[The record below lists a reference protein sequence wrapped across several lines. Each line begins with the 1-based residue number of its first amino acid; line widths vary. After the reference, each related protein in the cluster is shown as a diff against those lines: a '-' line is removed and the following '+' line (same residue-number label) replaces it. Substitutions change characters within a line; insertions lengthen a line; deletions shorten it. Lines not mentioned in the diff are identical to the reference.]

1 MGILDAL
8 IAPGGGI
15 ASLIDDV
22 VKRVWADPVQAQQ
35 AKDQFLVQMA
45 QMQQRGELAEL
56 DAQLKTQLAQ
66 LQIND
71 DEAKNP
77 RLFIAG
83 ARAFIEWVCG
93 TGLAYQIV
101 VRPFVVWGS
110 MGWWHVPAPPSLDMG
125 TLITLMGT
133 LLGSGGLH
141 LANKVL
147 AK

>member
-1 MGILDAL
+1 LDAL
-8 IAPGGGI
+8 ISPGGGI
-15 ASLIDDV
+15 ATLLDDV
-22 VKRVWADPVQAQQ
+22 VRRVWQDPAQAQQ
-35 AKDQFLVQMA
+35 AKNQMLIA
-45 QMQQRGELAEL
+45 MAEMQQKGELATL
-56 DAQLKTQLAQ
+56 DASLKTQLAQ
-66 LQIND
+66 LQIDD

>member
-1 MGILDAL
+1 MGIIDAL
-8 IAPGGGI
+8 ISPGGGI
-15 ASLIDDV
+15 ATLLDDV
-22 VKRVWADPVQAQQ
+22 VKRVWQDPAQAQQ
-35 AKDQFLVQMA
+35 AKNQMLIEMA
-45 QMQQRGELAEL
+45 KMQQTGDLAQL
-56 DAQLKTQLAQ
+56 DASLKTQLAQ
-66 LQIND
+66 LQIDD

-147 AK
+147 TK